1 MVKNMEIKEIQIKLK
16 ELNKKLYDLR
26 RSL

>member
-16 ELNKKLYDLR
+16 ELNKKLDDLR